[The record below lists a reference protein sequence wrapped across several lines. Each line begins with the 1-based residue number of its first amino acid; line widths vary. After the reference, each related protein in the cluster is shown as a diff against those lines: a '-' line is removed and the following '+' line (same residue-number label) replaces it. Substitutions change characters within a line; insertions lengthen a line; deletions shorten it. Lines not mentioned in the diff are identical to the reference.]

1 MLDMMV
7 FITRQVEEIWV
18 VDGSAFNFSQI
29 TNRRYLPTSLQLCCC
44 SNNTSAFFFYHS
56 QWFMNHVVASSF
68 FQAIFSASM
77 IQCSLSFTEIKAPG
91 MSVLKI
97 SLMKPSEVAEG
108 VSVWEWSGSAL
119 DEGAEAAKWFS
130 DYLGKPSQLVR
141 FNAGQD

>member
-1 MLDMMV
+1 
-7 FITRQVEEIWV
+7 
-18 VDGSAFNFSQI
+18 
-29 TNRRYLPTSLQLCCC
+29 
-44 SNNTSAFFFYHS
+44 
-56 QWFMNHVVASSF
+56 
-68 FQAIFSASM
+68 M